1 MGFRLTW
8 LNLLRGMSLPGTGH
22 NSVFVRLIRPGPPV
36 GGNRR
41 DLIFFKMELY
51 SCFRK
56 STMGAL
62 ESLNLLKG
70 MDP

>member
-1 MGFRLTW
+1 MEFRLTW
-8 LNLLRGMSLPGTGH
+8 LNLLREMSLPGTGH
-22 NSVFVRLIRPGPPV
+22 NSVFVRLIRPGPH
-36 GGNRR
+36 RR

-56 STMGAL
+56 SAMGAL